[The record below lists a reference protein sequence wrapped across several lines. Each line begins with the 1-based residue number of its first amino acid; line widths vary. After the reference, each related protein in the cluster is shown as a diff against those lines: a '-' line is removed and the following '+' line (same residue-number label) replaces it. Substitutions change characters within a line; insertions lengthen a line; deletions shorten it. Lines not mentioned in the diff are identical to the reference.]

1 MNKIKHCLLKLYL
14 KYWWEKLKYLI
25 WVYIY
30 LINGCET
37 RSKVICYL
45 VNNDYLFKNERC
57 TKLGEIKSRV
67 LTPFCYYKLQAKI
80 KIGSTLKVRPWP
92 IFFFFIFVLFIST
105 KVVIFNMQV
114 GNFWYLLLFYSNVCL
129 HKTKSK
135 DGVVNLFIKTALKYH
150 IDYLKSKNGDGIYDI
165 SWSVYFVMELKK

>member
-1 MNKIKHCLLKLYL
+1 MLNKIKHCLLKLYL

-45 VNNDYLFKNERC
+45 VNNDCLFKNERC

-67 LTPFCYYKLQAKI
+67 LTPFCYCKLQAKI

-92 IFFFFIFVLFIST
+92 IFFLSLCFLSVLKLLYSICRLGIFDICYCFIAMFVYIRQS
-105 KVVIFNMQV
+105 Q
-114 GNFWYLLLFYSNVCL
+114 
-129 HKTKSK
+129 KTGS
-135 DGVVNLFIKTALKYH
+135 
-150 IDYLKSKNGDGIYDI
+150 
-165 SWSVYFVMELKK
+165 